1 MRFTKK
7 ISKIPQKGS
16 CGHFIKH
23 MAGSIFVLC
32 YMLLSSGFWPKPC
45 FISDDHLS
53 PTSPASLL
61 VPPWSIKVER
71 WAERHHAVPMPAT
84 HATHLSGSPLSLSPC
99 LRASLDHKDTAS
111 TSPEQRRARHWP
123 PDARP
128 VPRHGVPAHAVSAPR
143 PHPGRDRATLVQSP
157 SSFPSSPLTR
167 AHSSTY
173 QDLARH
179 ARLAAHAPS
188 PSP

>member
-23 MAGSIFVLC
+23 MVGSIFVLC

-71 WAERHHAVPMPAT
+71 WAEKHHAVHTRPPLA
-84 HATHLSGSPLSLSPC
+84 HLSLAPLSQHHHVPEQLLITRIAPMTCPRSPSHGIVQPKHAQHHARTC
-99 LRASLDHKDTAS
+99 QAGGDRALARARASRAS
-111 TSPEQRRARHWP
+111 T
-123 PDARP
+123 
-128 VPRHGVPAHAVSAPR
+128 
-143 PHPGRDRATLVQSP
+143 L
-157 SSFPSSPLTR
+157 PSSPCIPTTVTSTATLTSN
-167 AHSSTY
+167 A
-173 QDLARH
+173 
-179 ARLAAHAPS
+179 
-188 PSP
+188 